1 MAQKPIDRAKNQ
13 GTSEKGTTQQ
23 KVLNELDTST
33 PAGVPQRVATNTDP
47 TKPVTQEQ
55 LQPIAAQ
62 NSNEKVQAPQVT
74 PGNLPVAGV
83 PQGMPTPA
91 AQVGNEVAAVA
102 FDTAVT
108 PKPMEMS
115 RAELDQYRKQKGL
128 TPEQKKEADAVAFK
142 WMEGSMPQ
150 QKGQFPGAVDPNSP
164 QYAQQQQA
172 TYQGLTQ
179 RAATEGLTTSEK
191 SAMFGGDFMYKVNT
205 GTPGMPGT
213 EGAESSIATRLA
225 TSPAAA
231 GTKAS
236 TALDTA
242 FQNYLG
248 DRYEQF
254 KTLPP
259 EKQQA
264 LKSKWAAQATKAGLL
279 KGITDSGTQGVQ
291 ASGGTGNQGLNA
303 PGSTSP
309 IKTAGQRDEQM
320 LRIAQD
326 TTAAPEAREQAQA
339 YINVKRMWANPAFAA
354 EKKAF
359 QQAERNWLGAER
371 NFFKNTLNRRDPR
384 YKDRYRD
391 YRNFQ
396 RGDARTKLAVYTQLL
411 KNPRFASLGYK

>member
-1 MAQKPIDRAKNQ
+1 MAQKPIDKARNQ
-13 GTSEKGTTQQ
+13 STSEKGTTQQ
-23 KVLNELDTST
+23 KVLNELNPST
-33 PAGVPQRVATNTDP
+33 PPGIPQRVATNTDP

-62 NSNEKVQAPQVT
+62 NSNEKVQAPQAT
-74 PGNLPVAGV
+74 PGNLPVQGI

-91 AQVGNEVAAVA
+91 ATVGNEVAAVA
-102 FDTAVT
+102 FDTQVT

-115 RAELDQYRKQKGL
+115 RAELDQYRKQSGL
-128 TPEQKKEADAVAFK
+128 TPEQKKEADAIAFK

-150 QKGQFPGAVDPNSP
+150 QAGQFPGAVDPNSQ

-213 EGAESSIATRLA
+213 GGAPSIATRLA
-225 TSPAAA
+225 SSPAAA
-231 GTKAS
+231 GTKANTS
-236 TALDTA
+236 LDTA

-254 KTLPP
+254 KNLPP

-264 LKSKWAAQATKAGLL
+264 LKSQWAAQATKAGLL
-279 KGITDSGTQGVQ
+279 KGTQVSGTPS
-291 ASGGTGNQGLNA
+291 SGDTGNQGINA
-303 PGSTSP
+303 PGSQAP

-339 YINVKRMWANPAFAA
+339 YINVKRMWANPAFSA

-359 QQAERNWLGAER
+359 QQAERNWLATER
-371 NFFKNTLNRRDPR
+371 NFFKNTLNRKDPR

-396 RGDARTKLAVYTQLL
+396 KGDARIKLAVYTQLL

>member
-47 TKPVTQEQ
+47 TKPVTQQQ

-62 NSNEKVQAPQVT
+62 NSNEKVQAPQAAQAT

-83 PQGMPTPA
+83 PQGMPTLA

-102 FDTAVT
+102 FDTAIT

-115 RAELDQYRKQKGL
+115 RAELDQYRKSKGL

-179 RAATEGLTTSEK
+179 RAAAEGLTTSEK

-213 EGAESSIATRLA
+213 SAESSIATRLA

-231 GTKAS
+231 GTKAN

-254 KTLPP
+254 QKLPP

-264 LKSKWAAQATKAGLL
+264 LKSQWAAQATKAGLL
-279 KGITDSGTQGVQ
+279 NQGAGNQGIQ
-291 ASGGTGNQGLNA
+291 GTGNQGLNA
-303 PGSTSP
+303 PSSSAP

-371 NFFKNTLNRRDPR
+371 NFFKNHLNRRDPR

-396 RGDARTKLAVYTQLL
+396 KGDARTKLAVYTQLL

>member
-1 MAQKPIDRAKNQ
+1 MAQKPIDKARNQ
-13 GTSEKGTTQQ
+13 STSEKGTTQQ
-23 KVLNELDTST
+23 KVLNELNPST
-33 PAGVPQRVATNTDP
+33 PPGIPQRVATNTDP

-62 NSNEKVQAPQVT
+62 NSNEKVQAPQAT
-74 PGNLPVAGV
+74 PGNLPAMGV

-91 AQVGNEVAAVA
+91 ATVGNEVAAVA
-102 FDTAVT
+102 FDTQVT

-115 RAELDQYRKQKGL
+115 RAELDQYRKQSGL
-128 TPEQKKEADAVAFK
+128 TPEQKKEADAIAFK

-164 QYAQQQQA
+164 QYAQQQQT
-172 TYQGLTQ
+172 TYQGLMQ
-179 RAATEGLTTSEK
+179 RAATEGLTVSETASK
-191 SAMFGGDFMYKVNT
+191 FGGDFMYKVNT

-213 EGAESSIATRLA
+213 TAAPSIATRLA

-231 GTKAS
+231 GTKAN

-248 DRYEQF
+248 DRYEKF

-264 LKSKWAAQATKAGLL
+264 LKSQWVARATKAGLL
-279 KGITDSGTQGVQ
+279 NQGVQ
-291 ASGGTGNQGLNA
+291 ASGAQGTGNQGLNA
-303 PGSTSP
+303 PSSSAP

-359 QQAERNWLGAER
+359 QQAERNWLRAER

>member
-1 MAQKPIDRAKNQ
+1 MANTLTQKPIDKARDQ

-23 KVLNELDTST
+23 KVLKELDTST

-62 NSNEKVQAPQVT
+62 NSNEKVQAPQTT
-74 PGNLPVAGV
+74 PGNLPAMGV

-91 AQVGNEVAAVA
+91 ALVANEVAAVA
-102 FDTAVT
+102 FDNAVT
-108 PKPMEMS
+108 QKPMEMS
-115 RAELDQYRKQKGL
+115 RAELDQYRKSKWL

-142 WMEGSMPQ
+142 WMEGSMSQ

-164 QYAQQQQA
+164 QYAQQQQT
-172 TYQGLTQ
+172 TYQGLMQ
-179 RAATEGLTTSEK
+179 RAATEGLTVSETASK
-191 SAMFGGDFMYKVNT
+191 FGGDFMYKVNT

-213 EGAESSIATRLA
+213 T
-225 TSPAAA
+225 AAA
-231 GTKAS
+231 GTKAN

-248 DRYEQF
+248 DRYEKF

-264 LKSKWAAQATKAGLL
+264 LKSQWVARATKAGLL
-279 KGITDSGTQGVQ
+279 NQGVQ
-291 ASGGTGNQGLNA
+291 ASGAQGTGKQGLNA
-303 PGSTSP
+303 PSSSAP
-309 IKTAGQRDEQM
+309 IKTAGQRDKQM

-326 TTAAPEAREQAQA
+326 PTAAPEAREQAQA
-339 YINVKRMWANPAFAA
+339 YINVKRMWANPAFSA

-359 QQAERNWLGAER
+359 QQAERNWLATER
-371 NFFKNTLNRRDPR
+371 NFFKNPLNRKDPR
-384 YKDRYRD
+384 YKDRYLD

-396 RGDARTKLAVYTQLL
+396 KGDARTKLAVYTQLL
-411 KNPRFASLGYK
+411 KNPRFASLWYK